1 MRVAAA
7 ATSLVRAGPTWDLA
21 LGVALAA
28 GAVAESLATGGDQA
42 PLRAGLAGLTVLM
55 LVFRRR
61 HPLVSTSLIA
71 VGLATESVVAESPD
85 EITVLFAV
93 IISAFSVA
101 AWSSRRDAL
110 VGLGF
115 LSVSIALSISRDP
128 SDSVGNI
135 PPTLLLFICLPAGLG
150 FAFHRR
156 GQEVAALELR
166 TDALEQEAAAAL
178 DMERSRIA
186 RELHDVV
193 SHAVTL
199 IAVQSE
205 AGRAVLDR
213 DPAAAGRSLDAIGV
227 ASRDALAELHS
238 MLTLLRAED
247 RADSVTG
254 GLARLPALLEGAR
267 SAGMSV
273 ELTESGERQA
283 LSPEVDH
290 CAYRVVQEG
299 LTNALRHSREP
310 QVRVSIGRRRD
321 SVSIGVASS
330 GTPHQSAYGGSGL
343 GLVQLKERV
352 LSLGGAIDTGPSGP
366 NSFTIKVSLPG
377 AIG

>member
-7 ATSLVRAGPTWDLA
+7 ARSLIGATPTWDLA
-21 LGVALAA
+21 LAVALGA
-28 GAVAESLATGGDQA
+28 GAVAESLATGGDRA

-55 LVFRRR
+55 LVFRSHR
-61 HPLVSTSLIA
+61 PLVSNALIA

-93 IISAFSVA
+93 IISAFSGA
-101 AWSSRRDAL
+101 SWSPRRDAL

-166 TDALEQEAAAAL
+166 TDALKQEAASAL
-178 DMERSRIA
+178 DRERSRIA

-213 DPAAAGRSLDAIGV
+213 DPAAAGRSLDAIGR
-227 ASRDALAELHS
+227 ASRDALAELQS

-247 RADSVTG
+247 HADSVTA
-254 GLARLPALLEGAR
+254 GLSRLPALLDGAR
-267 SAGMSV
+267 SAGITV
-273 ELTESGERQA
+273 ELTESGEPEA

-299 LTNALRHSREP
+299 LTNALRHSRDP
-310 QVRVSIGRRRD
+310 RVHVRIDRRSGSVNIDVS
-321 SVSIGVASS
+321 ST

-366 NSFTIKVSLPG
+366 NAFRILVSLPG
-377 AIG
+377 AIR